1 MAAAALRRRR
11 NRLTGNEKRKGD
23 ETASLASV
31 TAAREEEEKKKLS
44 RKLSDYRADHMYLN
58 CLLERGKCSRGNLA
72 ETFGHPTNDGPS

>member
-1 MAAAALRRRR
+1 MAAAELRRR

-58 CLLERGKCSRGNLA
+58 YLFERGKYSRG
-72 ETFGHPTNDGPS
+72 T